1 MRPPGRLAVV
11 SVCLARL
18 LAIVPAAGAGAPPCR
33 ELRLVMGTT
42 AELRVSGLANPRAA
56 LDAGFEA
63 LARTDERLSLWK
75 PSELQRLD
83 DAGAGVL
90 SAQGFRV
97 LRHALEIAAASGG
110 AFDPT
115 VEPLVRAAGGF
126 GDPPRA
132 LSAEERRALLARV
145 GHARVRIDAATRG
158 VRLGGTRVVLDGI
171 AKGDAAD
178 EALAALR
185 RAGARSGLVDLGGSS
200 LAAFGEP
207 LFVELR
213 DPAGRGRPWAAFR
226 AAEASV
232 SSSGDDQKP
241 GHILDPRSGRPASAV
256 LQATVVAS
264 KGIEADALSTALFV
278 LGAEAG
284 LALVA
289 RRGAHGLVLLEVA
302 GRRVVRTTPGFA
314 ARFALRAAPGV
325 EVRD

>member
-1 MRPPGRLAVV
+1 MRRRRP
-11 SVCLARL
+11 
-18 LAIVPAAGAGAPPCR
+18 
-33 ELRLVMGTT
+33 
-42 AELRVSGLANPRAA
+42 
-56 LDAGFEA
+56 
-63 LARTDERLSLWK
+63 RTDERLSLWK

-241 GHILDPRSGRPASAV
+241 GHILDPRSGRPANAV